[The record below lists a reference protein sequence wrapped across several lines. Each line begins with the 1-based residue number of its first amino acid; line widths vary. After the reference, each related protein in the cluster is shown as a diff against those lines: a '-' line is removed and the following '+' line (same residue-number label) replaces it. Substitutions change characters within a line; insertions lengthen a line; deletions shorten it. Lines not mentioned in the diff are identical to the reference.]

1 MKEGGR
7 GLLLGRKVRGD
18 PSQEMTS
25 KWKMRSL
32 EGTRS
37 VKSGRKESSER
48 RNSTCKGSEVG
59 KNPTASERR

>member
-25 KWKMRSL
+25 KWKMGSL
-32 EGTRS
+32 EGTRPA
-37 VKSGRKESSER
+37 KSGREEGKFREKE
-48 RNSTCKGSEVG
+48 
-59 KNPTASERR
+59 